1 MTALIKIIPLW
12 VWALIASA
20 MACGYLGLRLDAVK
34 AERDYATDQASQAS
48 AREESIRHTLGLQRE
63 LYADTQKVN
72 DEYWQ
77 RVETAEA
84 ESARLADDLR
94 TGNKRLS
101 INATCVPGPSPNAAT
116 IASTDGSSP
125 RLTDS
130 AERGYLRL
138 EAGIKQQR
146 AQVEGLQAYINTVC
160 LKRR

>member
-1 MTALIKIIPLW
+1 MTLLKIIPLW
-12 VWALIASA
+12 VWALIASLA
-20 MACGYLGLRLDAVK
+20 ASWYLWERLDNVK
-34 AERDYATDQASQAS
+34 AERDQATEQAAQAS
-48 AREESIRHTLGLQRE
+48 AREESIRKTLGIQRE

-94 TGNKRLS
+94 NGSKRLS
-101 INATCVPGPSPNAAT
+101 VNATCVPGAGRDSTAIKSSDAT
-116 IASTDGSSP
+116 SP

-146 AQVEGLQAYINTVC
+146 AQIEGLQTYITTVC
-160 LKRR
+160 LKQR

>member
-1 MTALIKIIPLW
+1 MTILKIIPLW
-12 VWALIASA
+12 AWALIVSVLAG
-20 MACGYLGLRLDAVK
+20 GYLWLRLDTVK
-34 AERDYATDQASQAS
+34 AERDYANEQVVQAD
-48 AREESIRHTLGLQRE
+48 AREQSIRKTLGLQRE
-63 LYADTQKVN
+63 LYGDTKKVN

-94 TGNKRLS
+94 NGNKRLS
-101 INATCVPGPSPNAAT
+101 VNATCVPGASSNTGT
-116 IASTDGSSP
+116 IESTDVSRP

-146 AQVEGLQAYINTVC
+146 AQIEGLQTYVTTVC
-160 LKRR
+160 LKQR